1 MKKYGYV
8 RVSSKDQNVDR
19 QVEALKKFDID
30 VKDMFIDKQSGK
42 DFNREAYKSLIE
54 QIKEGDELY
63 VKSVDRLGRDYEEII
78 NQWRYLTKVK
88 NVDIIVTDFPLLDTR
103 TKINGLTAKFIAD
116 MVLQVMSYVA
126 QTERENIKQ
135 RQAEGIRIAKEKGVI
150 FGRPRSKMPDNFK
163 EIFLLYKE
171 KEISKRQG
179 AKLCNTNHNTFSRW
193 IERYTKE
200 Q

>member
-150 FGRPRSKMPDNFK
+150 FGRPRIKMPYNFK
-163 EIFLLYKE
+163 EIFLLYK
-171 KEISKRQG
+171 
-179 AKLCNTNHNTFSRW
+179 
-193 IERYTKE
+193 
-200 Q
+200 